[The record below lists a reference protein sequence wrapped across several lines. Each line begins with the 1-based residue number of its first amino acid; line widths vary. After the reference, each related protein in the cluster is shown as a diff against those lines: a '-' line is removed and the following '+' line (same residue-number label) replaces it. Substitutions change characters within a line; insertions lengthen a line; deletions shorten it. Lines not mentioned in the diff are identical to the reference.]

1 MTANPSSAPQSTSA
15 SAGKLQNMDSKRS
28 IAAATVGGTK
38 SFLRATAGM
47 PVRFKG
53 SFDYQFVR
61 TMGCVAYDRVA
72 IGECY
77 EPGSRIAQE
86 NAESD
91 SESWCVTARRGFRR
105 HDIHT

>member
-1 MTANPSSAPQSTSA
+1 MTANTGSAPQSASA
-15 SAGKLQNMDSKRS
+15 NAGKLQNMDSKRS
-28 IAAATVGGTK
+28 IPAATVGGTK

-47 PVRFKG
+47 PGRFKG

-61 TMGCVAYDRVA
+61 TMGCVAYDGAA

-77 EPGSRIAQE
+77 ETGSRIADE

-91 SESWCVTARRGFRR
+91 SESWCVTAEAVEAP
-105 HDIHT
+105 

>member
-1 MTANPSSAPQSTSA
+1 MTAHASSAPQSTSA

-38 SFLRATAGM
+38 SFLRATARM
-47 PVRFKG
+47 PGRFKG
-53 SFDYQFVR
+53 IL
-61 TMGCVAYDRVA
+61 AYDRAA

-91 SESWCVTARRGFRR
+91 SESWCVTAQGVEAP
-105 HDIHT
+105 

>member
-1 MTANPSSAPQSTSA
+1 MTANAGSAPQSMSA
-15 SAGKLQNMDSKRS
+15 NAGKLQNMDSKRS
-28 IAAATVGGTK
+28 IPAATVGGTK

-47 PVRFKG
+47 PGRFKG

-61 TMGCVAYDRVA
+61 TMGCVAYDGAA

-77 EPGSRIAQE
+77 ETGSRIADE

-91 SESWCVTARRGFRR
+91 SESWCVTAEGVEAP
-105 HDIHT
+105 

>member
-47 PVRFKG
+47 PGRFKG

-61 TMGCVAYDRVA
+61 TMGCVAYDRPA

-91 SESWCVTARRGFRR
+91 SESWCVTAEGVEAP
-105 HDIHT
+105 

>member
-1 MTANPSSAPQSTSA
+1 MAANASSAPQSTSA

-28 IAAATVGGTK
+28 ITAASVCGTQ
-38 SFLRATAGM
+38 SFLRATAAM

-61 TMGCVAYDRVA
+61 TMGYVAYDGAA

-77 EPGSRIAQE
+77 ESGSRIAQE

-91 SESWCVTARRGFRR
+91 SESWCVTAQGVE
-105 HDIHT
+105 TP